1 MKLPANKPNF
11 SCFNFASFM
20 PSKIIFSL
28 IVSFL
33 LWSCGGDEPPVEDG
47 AELGSAE
54 TESTNEVS
62 NLDLEDAPA
71 PEPFEQ
77 IEEDPEP
84 GEIPDPN
91 GVFLPI
97 YEDND
102 GKMEMVKMNDQPV
115 YTNGEGYFYG
125 PTDPSGKLPLN
136 PVPDGRSP
144 RVGKPWWVLGQTE
157 QMLAIL
163 QMKSMPSRQCSDWQ

>member
-62 NLDLEDAPA
+62 NLTSKMHQHPNHLSKSKK
-71 PEPFEQ
+71 
-77 IEEDPEP
+77 
-84 GEIPDPN
+84 IPN
-91 GVFLPI
+91 RVRFLIPMVYFCLSMKI
-97 YEDND
+97 MM
-102 GKMEMVKMNDQPV
+102 GKWRWLK
-115 YTNGEGYFYG
+115 
-125 PTDPSGKLPLN
+125 
-136 PVPDGRSP
+136 
-144 RVGKPWWVLGQTE
+144 
-157 QMLAIL
+157 
-163 QMKSMPSRQCSDWQ
+163 